1 MAKVAVKLV
10 SWDEI
15 ADWARDLSSKILE
28 SGWRPDVVM
37 AIARGGYVPA
47 RLVCDNLGVM
57 DLVSVQVVH
66 WPSTAQVIEKAFI
79 KHEARADSLAEKRVL
94 VIDDI
99 VDTGDSISLAKEY
112 AEKAGAGEVRS
123 AALQWISTVAKFK
136 PDYYS
141 INVRDW
147 KWFVYPWNV
156 TEDVTNFMKRIIT
169 EEGASKNRWGFTELV
184 GKMREWYG
192 DEIMKVPLSYISKA
206 LINLEQMG
214 LIERSSNGAEYVV
227 RSKSTT
233 PP

>member
-66 WPSTAQVIEKAFI
+66 WPSTAQAIERAFI
-79 KHEARADSLAEKRVL
+79 KHEARVDSLAGKRVL

-141 INVRDW
+141 INVTDW

-156 TEDVTNFMKRIIT
+156 TEDVTNFMKRIIM

-184 GKMREWYG
+184 SKMREWYG

-227 RSKSTT
+227 KGK
-233 PP
+233 